1 MSELWYAG
9 AGSVLLI
16 AAALWAAEIPQS
28 VWRASAVRRRANRKC
43 GVFGEGW
50 GRG

>member
-9 AGSVLLI
+9 LGSVLLI
-16 AAALWAAEIPQS
+16 GLGLWAAEIPQT
-28 VWRASAVRRRANRKC
+28 VWRASAVRRRANRRV